1 MIKKFLIILA
11 ITINITSIIAV
22 FANYKEIINQ
32 AEVRSTSTKD
42 TIESN
47 NTATVKDVLVDNI
60 SNLPRTGGEYAPY
73 LVLLISIINYI
84 LILRLKD

>member
-42 TIESN
+42 TVESN

>member
-1 MIKKFLIILA
+1 MIKKILIILA

-42 TIESN
+42 LVDSN